1 MRKKPR
7 WMFLAIVDKI
17 KKYYKML
24 PVQLIIVN
32 QKAAQI
38 AGEIYSAAVE
48 DNTFAG
54 NEAFND
60 SYGNKLEKYILYY
73 DIGKCDLHC
82 SDIKINRTTTDNEML
97 ANRKYMSILEEVFTD
112 AKLTAEDQI
121 CKEILYYA
129 IEKNEQYDGM
139 GFPNCLKAGNISPI
153 GRILAVS
160 DYVAR
165 KYIDGL
171 DKDGL
176 IKKLKLKIGK
186 KYDADVVTLAVG
198 VIEQMYEREKAALPD
213 MADEFRSIQMFYQPV
228 CDATNDMVKQN
239 AGLICL
245 NDKKRGTILPSFYTP
260 VAGRN
265 GRIMDITKFGFE
277 MLFQDMANS
286 KFASAGGARTFS
298 VSVSTEC
305 LSKPGFMVFVK
316 KLIRDFSVNPQRL
329 IFEIDASSIDLYDTK
344 LAEMLRGYKDLGFK
358 LAIDN
363 YGIDTASLSKLQD
376 LEFDIIKI
384 DRSFIDKICENQK
397 TYEIVKSMVKM
408 ARDLKVD
415 IVAKGVDTTQQKA
428 FLLDL
433 KCFYMQGRLFGEPEY
448 LSI

>member
-1 MRKKPR
+1 M
-7 WMFLAIVDKI
+7 AIVDKI
-17 KKYYKML
+17 KKYYKLL

-38 AGEIYSAAVE
+38 AGEIYRAAIE
-48 DNTFAG
+48 NQTFAD

-60 SYGNKLEKYILYY
+60 SYGNKLEKYIVYY

-82 SDIKINRTTTDNEML
+82 SDIKINRTTTDNEMI
-97 ANRKYMSILEEVFTD
+97 ANRKYMTILEETFKD
-112 AKLTAEDQI
+112 AKLSAEDQV

-129 IEKNEQYDGM
+129 IEKNEQFDGM
-139 GFPNCLKAGNISPI
+139 GFPKCLKAGAISPI

-160 DYVAR
+160 DYIAR
-165 KYIDGL
+165 KYIDGSH
-171 DKDGL
+171 KDAL
-176 IKKLKLKIGK
+176 IKRLKMKIGK

-198 VIEQMYEREKAALPD
+198 VIEQLYEQEKAALPERTE
-213 MADEFRSIQMFYQPV
+213 EFRSIQMFYQPV

-239 AGLICL
+239 AGFICL
-245 NDKKRGTILPSFYTP
+245 NDKKRGTVLPAFYTP
-260 VAGRN
+260 VAERN

-277 MLFQDMANS
+277 MLFEDMAAS
-286 KFASAGGARTFS
+286 KFASAGSARTFS

-305 LSKPGFMVFVK
+305 LSKPSFLIFVK

-329 IFEIDASSIDLYDTK
+329 IFEIDASSVDLGDAK
-344 LAEMLRGYKDLGFK
+344 LIESLRGYKDLGIQ
-358 LAIDN
+358 LALDN
-363 YGIDTASLSKLQD
+363 YGVDNASLSKLQE

-384 DRSFIDKICENQK
+384 DRSFVDKICENQK
-397 TYEIVKSMVKM
+397 TYEIVKHMIKM
-408 ARDLKVD
+408 AKDLNID
-415 IVAKGVDTTQQKA
+415 IIAKGVDTTQQKA